1 MTLFVKKH
9 PFVIIFR
16 AVNVVSLIFF
26 NGLAFGRVLGWNN
39 CWAWG
44 WHFLVM
50 VWLRTMIVSMPV
62 IIKVGKSKRWKGYKV
77 EDFEERKMMMENSG
91 YSELNDIDWGY
102 II

>member
-1 MTLFVKKH
+1 MGVALFG
-9 PFVIIFR
+9 FG
-16 AVNVVSLIFF
+16 VVE
-26 NGLAFGRVLGWNN
+26 NGQ
-39 CWAWG
+39 
-44 WHFLVM
+44 
-50 VWLRTMIVSMPV
+50 LRTMIVSMPV